1 MLKKVYF
8 GNQDI
13 ISNKIKK
20 PSEYL
25 LANIDKVDV
34 KQHKIKKFLE
44 LEKIFYE
51 WFVQYKEYMYM
62 PRELIEEGKWVS
74 KKMYSIDT

>member
-1 MLKKVYF
+1 
-8 GNQDI
+8 
-13 ISNKIKK
+13 
-20 PSEYL
+20 
-25 LANIDKVDV
+25 
-34 KQHKIKKFLE
+34 LE

>member
-8 GNQDI
+8 ENQDI

-51 WFVQYKEYMYM
+51 W
-62 PRELIEEGKWVS
+62 LICSIQRTHVYAQRTNRRR
-74 KKMYSIDT
+74 KMSF

>member
-1 MLKKVYF
+1 VLKKVYF

-20 PSEYL
+20 PSEYIL
-25 LANIDKVDV
+25 ANIELANIDKVDV

-51 WFVQYKEYMYM
+51 W
-62 PRELIEEGKWVS
+62 LICSIQRTHVYAQRTNRRR
-74 KKMYSIDT
+74 KMSF